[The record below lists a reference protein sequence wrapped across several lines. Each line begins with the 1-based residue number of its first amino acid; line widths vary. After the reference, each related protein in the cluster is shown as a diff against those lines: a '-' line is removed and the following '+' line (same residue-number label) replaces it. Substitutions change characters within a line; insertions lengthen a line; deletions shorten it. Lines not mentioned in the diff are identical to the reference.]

1 MRLLGVICFFVGMFT
16 FASGLIFLDLASM
29 ALKEDIYTINILA
42 HWNNLFSLN
51 EPTAMFQSILSL
63 IFILLGWYE
72 HSVQVATK
80 SAHLHQQPFHLRVS
94 FLTSLYEA
102 M

>member
-16 FASGLIFLDLASM
+16 FATGLIFLDLASM

-63 IFILLGWYE
+63 IFILMGCAITFSGGILI
-72 HSVQVATK
+72 
-80 SAHLHQQPFHLRVS
+80 RVKR
-94 FLTSLYEA
+94 
-102 M
+102 